1 MMSFKFKRKFVSI
14 FLSAG
19 VVLSSPLVFAS
30 GKPLKNKKPFKT
42 NRSERR
48 ISSIR
53 NEKAVPSVLKRLL
66 FAKNPKA
73 VESEPFISVESG
85 KIIEPKQF
93 SSHKFLSSKITLPQA
108 VRLKFGAF
116 SECYELT
123 DVSMPVAKEI
133 GWFAFMG
140 CSNLKN
146 VEMPNV
152 EEISCCAFL
161 DCPNLERVNLKNVK
175 KIGNS
180 VFFGCKNLKKVIIS
194 DEVSVVS
201 KESFDDCSDDLTIF
215 YKGLPLSKEGFFKAF
230 EGDTYPVMTV
240 SEVRRLF
247 MASEKK

>member
-1 MMSFKFKRKFVSI
+1 MMSFNFKRKFISI

-30 GKPLKNKKPFKT
+30 GKPLKDKKPFKAS
-42 NRSERR
+42 RSEKR
-48 ISSIR
+48 ILSVRNQKTVSSMLR
-53 NEKAVPSVLKRLL
+53 KLL
-66 FAKNPKA
+66 FVKNQNTVKSEPFIA
-73 VESEPFISVESG
+73 VESE

-93 SSHKFLSSKITLPQA
+93 SSHKFSSSRIILAQA

-116 SECYELT
+116 SQCYELT
-123 DVSMPVAKEI
+123 DVFMPVVKEI

-161 DCPNLERVNLKNVK
+161 DCPTLEKVNLKNIK
-175 KIGNS
+175 KIGS
-180 VFFGCKNLKKVIIS
+180 SAFFGCKNLKKVIIS

-201 KESFDDCSDDLTIF
+201 REAFDDCSNDLTII
-215 YKGLPLSKEGFFKAF
+215 YKGLSLSKEDFFKKF
-230 EGDTYPVMTV
+230 EGDIDPIMTID
-240 SEVRRLF
+240 EVYRLF